1 MTGDTSEVQGPKPK
15 PETEATRLE
24 TIGAIADIA
33 NKVIVSLAVCV
44 GAAWAFYK
52 FELSE
57 SPSAQLELDRVK
69 RICSERGSLD
79 IKIEA
84 RSEGKTLLGKVVV
97 KNIGTRAVVL
107 DMTDGLP
114 PIEIAELTFGP
125 HSEAKASNI
134 VEAGFPFIYSSTKE
148 LTTITYFSS
157 LPGRTVEL
165 HFGAAIP
172 HSGIYLISFNGG
184 RRQVEPDDKVCKA
197 DTPQENMIWAAT
209 DIQRIEI
216 K

>member
-1 MTGDTSEVQGPKPK
+1 MRAKQ
-15 PETEATRLE
+15 EAPPPTRLE

-44 GAAWAFYK
+44 AGVWAFIR

-57 SPSAQLELDRVK
+57 SPSAQLELDRIK

-84 RSEGKTLLGKVVV
+84 TSQGKTLLGKVII

-107 DMTDGLP
+107 DMKDGP
-114 PIEIAELTFGP
+114 SPIEIAELAFGP
-125 HSEAKASNI
+125 RGETKTTNVI
-134 VEAGFPFIYSSTKE
+134 EAGFPFVYSSTRE
-148 LTTITYFSS
+148 TANIAYFSS
-157 LPGRTVEL
+157 LPGRTIEL
-165 HFGAAIP
+165 HFGAALS

-184 RRQVEPDDKVCKA
+184 RRQVEPDDKVCKS
-197 DTPQENMIWAAT
+197 DTPHEDLIWAAT
-209 DIQRIEI
+209 DIERIEI